1 MFGTIAN
8 YYFMYPLGFM
18 VSIPGC
24 HISGWLLEEFND
36 AFEVINFGKV
46 LVVNAL
52 VFKGQ
57 TGISAKN

>member
-8 YYFMYPLGFM
+8 YSFMYPLGFM

-24 HISGWLLEEFND
+24 HISGWQLEEFND